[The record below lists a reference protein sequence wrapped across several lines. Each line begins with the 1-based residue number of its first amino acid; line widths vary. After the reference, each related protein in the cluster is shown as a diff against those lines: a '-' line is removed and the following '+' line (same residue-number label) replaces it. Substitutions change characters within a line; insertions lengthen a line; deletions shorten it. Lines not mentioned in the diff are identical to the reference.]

1 MKRSRGGDVAAAF
14 TRIFIS
20 LNPGRVTYGFD

>member
-14 TRIFIS
+14 ACIFIS